1 MHGQRLIE
9 RKGVSVSDSWNCG
22 QIVAS
27 TSQTKLEE
35 ETKSTYPAT
44 SKLSKDESGRG
55 AATCLCLGDG
65 PGQDDRGG
73 EGAGLQPDRHLRPLS
88 SLHDRP
94 LPVA

>member
-1 MHGQRLIE
+1 MHGQRFIE

-35 ETKSTYPAT
+35 KPRAQFQQ
-44 SKLSKDESGRG
+44 LAKDESGGG